1 VPHYEL
7 TIVRKTPDECKAI
20 VEDGALIAYDLK
32 QDFGISGHYTYAIA
46 NPVYSPRPYADMSD
60 YYLPT
65 ALKDVVPD
73 FPKAKEVRPEPFEK
87 FTAAQDLFSCL
98 LPVGWKRS
106 SADPEGDAK
115 AGIYEVQLQ
124 REGLATPEDGEKY
137 YFPHPLMYV
146 DVRVS
151 AKGEYVLAA
160 TSKYG
165 AGNMAFVLLDKQGE
179 VVWREKRSGNL
190 SWEVKAY
197 GWFLFD
203 GSGFEIYDLKS
214 KSFMKRRFPARKR

>member
-1 VPHYEL
+1 L

-32 QDFGISGHYTYAIA
+32 RDLGISGNYTYVIT
-46 NPVYSPRPYADMSD
+46 NPVSSAHPFADTSE
-60 YYLPT
+60 YYLPKIV
-65 ALKDVVPD
+65 KDAVTDLPL
-73 FPKAKEVRPEPFEK
+73 PREVRSEPFEK
-87 FTAAQDLFSCL
+87 FTAAQDFFFCL
-98 LPVGWKRS
+98 LPVGWTRS
-106 SADPEGDAK
+106 YDPAGDAK
-115 AGIYEVQLQ
+115 AGIHQIQLTKT
-124 REGLATPEDGEKY
+124 GLARPEDGEKFY
-137 YFPHPLMYV
+137 SPHPLMYV

-179 VVWREKRSGNL
+179 VVWSEKRSSNL
-190 SWEVKAY
+190 SWAVNAY
-197 GWFLFD
+197 GRFLFD
-203 GSGFEIYDLKS
+203 GSGFEIYDFKS

>member
-1 VPHYEL
+1 MRLP
-7 TIVRKTPDECKAI
+7 TPFI
-20 VEDGALIAYDLK
+20 
-32 QDFGISGHYTYAIA
+32 
-46 NPVYSPRPYADMSD
+46 PPRPYADMSD
-60 YYLPT
+60 YYLPKIV
-65 ALKDVVPD
+65 KDAVTDLPL
-73 FPKAKEVRPEPFEK
+73 PREVRPEPFEK
-87 FTAAQDLFSCL
+87 FTAAQDFFFCL
-98 LPVGWKRS
+98 LPVGWTRS

-124 REGLATPEDGEKY
+124 REGLATPEDREKY

-165 AGNMAFVLLDKQGE
+165 TGNMAFVLLDKQGE
-179 VVWREKRSGNL
+179 VVWSEKRLGNL

-197 GWFLFD
+197 GRFLFD